1 MNKIV
6 FIDDDRNIRA
16 TYELSMQMMF
26 EKSFEIVCLD
36 VKPSLKEMMQVLD
49 AIPDKVTYFI
59 DEKLKHSGVASY
71 TGSELVEQIRLI
83 DSKIPIYM
91 LTSYSGEI
99 EQYLGDV
106 EFIIDKND
114 WDSDEEE
121 DNLKKRFLRH
131 INTYEDVKS
140 KQAKRFDDLFEKS
153 LFSTLSNDE
162 IKEFEALNI
171 GRSKILVDE
180 RLISEEALAE
190 LNAASDELDAIYADL
205 KKTDDE

>member
-6 FIDDDRNIRA
+6 FIDDDSDIRA

-26 EKSFEIVCLD
+26 EDSFEIVCLD
-36 VKPSLKEMMQVLD
+36 VQASLEDMMQVLST
-49 AIPDKVTYFI
+49 IPDKVTYFI
-59 DEKLKHSGVASY
+59 DEKLKHSGIASY
-71 TGSELVEQIRLI
+71 TGSQLVEQIRII

-99 EQYLGDV
+99 EQYFGDI
-106 EFIIDKND
+106 EFVIDKND
-114 WDSDEEE
+114 WESDEE
-121 DNLKKRFLRH
+121 DKNLKKRFLRH
-131 INTYEDVKS
+131 INTYKDIKS
-140 KQAKRFDDLFEKS
+140 EQAKRFDILFEKS

-171 GRSKILVDE
+171 GRSKILIDE

-205 KKTDDE
+205 KKTDNE